1 MEKRRLIEQEIKE
14 YCQLN
19 NIDDVD
25 VFITQC
31 IIKGFNIFKY
41 GTCPADNVKRQNGS
55 ASEDVSGQENK
66 ISGMK
71 ENIPVQDKTIVR
83 KKRKITVVNI
93 N

>member
-1 MEKRRLIEQEIKE
+1 M
-14 YCQLN
+14 N

-55 ASEDVSGQENK
+55 ASEDVSGQENE
-66 ISGMK
+66 SSNTG
-71 ENIPVQDKTIVR
+71 ENMSVQDKTIVR
-83 KKRKITVVNI
+83 KKRKITVTNI
-93 N
+93 D

>member
-1 MEKRRLIEQEIKE
+1 MEKRRLIELEIKE

-25 VFITQC
+25 AFITQC

-55 ASEDVSGQENK
+55 VSEDMSEQENK
-66 ISGMK
+66 SSNTG

-83 KKRKITVVNI
+83 KKRKITVTNI
-93 N
+93 D

>member
-1 MEKRRLIEQEIKE
+1 MEKRRLIELEIKE

-25 VFITQC
+25 AFITQC

-55 ASEDVSGQENK
+55 TSEDMSEQENK
-66 ISGMK
+66 SSNTG
-71 ENIPVQDKTIVR
+71 ENILVQDKTIVR
-83 KKRKITVVNI
+83 KKRKITVTNI
-93 N
+93 D